1 MKKLIGYLFGG
12 IWKAFS
18 RRTPRSAGHLRFLFL
33 AMACVGGTISAGAL
47 PVLETVI
54 FPFTNSAF
62 GGSPKSHLVIGSDG
76 ALYGTTCAFGAVPG
90 GSGGGTVFKVNRD
103 GSGFRVLHTFG
114 IPDGDGIMTATAVD
128 VALVVGADNYLYGAT
143 SGGGSG
149 SFGTVYKIAQD
160 GSIYQILH
168 NFDSTNRG
176 PFSGVILASDGALY
190 GVGNLGTIFTLNTD
204 GNGFKVLTNTST
216 GSAET
221 ALLEG
226 HDGALYGTAVQKV
239 FKVNKDGSGYTDL
252 HTFIGTDGTDPMGQL
267 VQSTND
273 FLFGTAKTGGT
284 AGVGTIFRLDTNG
297 NNFQVVHNFS
307 DGEVPGDGSA
317 PVAGLA
323 VGPGGF
329 FYGTTVF
336 TSTNDSGNGSIFKIN
351 QDGNGYEQ
359 LYVFRPTSNPDGVKP
374 AASLVQGAVQGTN
387 AVIYGTTLAA
397 IGYAVNNG
405 AVFGLIINP
414 PLTITPVVV
423 QSGGQTLLS
432 WPSWALNYVV
442 QTTTDLSSSNW
453 TNVTNGV
460 PMTSVLLTNSG
471 PAAYFRLASP
481 Q

>member
-168 NFDSTNRG
+168 NFDSTQQGSVFGSDPGVRRG
-176 PFSGVILASDGALY
+176 AIWSRQPGNHLYAEHRWQWFQGVDQHEHRLRRNSVA
-190 GVGNLGTIFTLNTD
+190 
-204 GNGFKVLTNTST
+204 
-216 GSAET
+216 
-221 ALLEG
+221 
-226 HDGALYGTAVQKV
+226 
-239 FKVNKDGSGYTDL
+239 
-252 HTFIGTDGTDPMGQL
+252 
-267 VQSTND
+267 
-273 FLFGTAKTGGT
+273 GGT
-284 AGVGTIFRLDTNG
+284 
-297 NNFQVVHNFS
+297 
-307 DGEVPGDGSA
+307 
-317 PVAGLA
+317 
-323 VGPGGF
+323 
-329 FYGTTVF
+329 
-336 TSTNDSGNGSIFKIN
+336 
-351 QDGNGYEQ
+351 
-359 LYVFRPTSNPDGVKP
+359 
-374 AASLVQGAVQGTN
+374 
-387 AVIYGTTLAA
+387 
-397 IGYAVNNG
+397 
-405 AVFGLIINP
+405 
-414 PLTITPVVV
+414 
-423 QSGGQTLLS
+423 
-432 WPSWALNYVV
+432 
-442 QTTTDLSSSNW
+442 
-453 TNVTNGV
+453 
-460 PMTSVLLTNSG
+460 
-471 PAAYFRLASP
+471 
-481 Q
+481 